1 MIKPNN
7 LQISIPNL
15 LKIGENE
22 FKNIGKYLLESKF
35 SDIAIFWSPEIDKIF
50 GPDIYKS
57 LKDANINIVKE
68 MFIEEIDIETI
79 VTTAFSIP
87 KRVKVLI
94 GIGGGKAL
102 DYCKYT
108 AHVLALP
115 FVSIPTS
122 TSNDGF
128 CSPTSSLLVGGK
140 RKSVNSTIPYGIIV
154 DINSVATSP
163 ESCIFSGIGDLIS
176 KITAGWDWK
185 KSCLQNGEK
194 FNDFAYLISQ
204 NTVTE
209 FLNYQNYSI
218 RSAIFTNHLVTSL
231 LMNGISMEI
240 AGSSR
245 PASGSEHLISH
256 ALDSITIKPNMHG
269 IQVGIATYI
278 CSYLQNNQFE
288 LVKNFLENT
297 GFFNYLKL
305 HPLNKTEL
313 IEAIKIAPSV
323 KEDFYTIL
331 SEPDSY
337 ERAVKFIENDP
348 YMQKVLIPT
357 D

>member
-1 MIKPNN
+1 MIKVNN
-7 LQISIPNL
+7 LQISIPSL

-22 FKNIGKYLLESKF
+22 FPHIGKYLKDCKF
-35 SDIAIFWSPEIDKIF
+35 DEVAIFWSCGIDNLF
-50 GPDIYKS
+50 GKDIYES
-57 LKDANINIVKE
+57 LKGYGINIVTE
-68 MFIEEIDIETI
+68 MQIDQIDIENI

-87 KRVKVLI
+87 KKVKALI

-102 DYCKYT
+102 DYSKYC

-115 FVSIPTS
+115 FISIPTS

-128 CSPTSSLLVGGK
+128 CSPTSSLLVSGK

-154 DINSVATSP
+154 DINTVSLSP
-163 ESCIFSGIGDLIS
+163 ESTIYSGIGDLIS

-185 KSCLQNGEK
+185 KSCEKTNEK
-194 FNDFAYLISQ
+194 FNDFAYLVSQ

-218 RSAIFTNHLVTSL
+218 RNSIFTHHLVTSL

-256 ALDSITIKPNMHG
+256 ALDGISLKPSMHG
-269 IQVGIATYI
+269 IQVGLATYL

-297 GFFNYLKL
+297 GFFNYLKN
-305 HPLNKTEL
+305 HPLNKNEF
-313 IEAIKIAPSV
+313 IEAIKIAPNV

-337 ERAVKFIENDP
+337 QKALDFIKNDSS
-348 YMQKVLIPT
+348 MQKVLI
-357 D
+357 